1 MLFAPD
7 AGYAHS
13 RCQAI
18 NDEFGQR
25 TVIFMRED
33 SGGGPSSC
41 RMIGWKRCATFEE
54 KSLACSLE
62 GALAPGNQFDG
73 LGSHEGVD
81 DRFAHEET
89 RFSLSLIVGMKAPEI
104 HSAGDA
110 SEGRYASQANILK
123 GVHAA

>member
-1 MLFAPD
+1 MLFGPD
-7 AGYAHS
+7 AGYADG

-25 TVIFMRED
+25 AVIFMRED

-54 KSLACSLE
+54 KALAGSFE
-62 GALAPGNQFDG
+62 RALAPGNQFDG
-73 LGSHEGVD
+73 LGSDEGVD
-81 DRFAHEET
+81 DGFAREET
-89 RFSLSLIVGMKAPEI
+89 RFTLSLIVGLKAPQI

-110 SEGRYASQANILK
+110 S
-123 GVHAA
+123 